1 MLSGRILDK
10 RDLSWEANLTWS
22 KTNQKITDLGA
33 VPPFTRQINGT
44 ALPLFRVE
52 EGVSYGTMYGNE
64 VLTSLD
70 QLTVVN
76 GEVMNAGMDVNNDGK
91 LTTADYEINDQGYVV
106 PKGTH
111 GTKNEQVVYRVNEKG
126 EKATVKIGDTNPD
139 FQMGLANTFNYKG
152 IGLYVLLDWNQGGDV
167 YNYTKQLLYFN
178 SRHKDLQDFAAEG
191 YNVAY
196 SDGSSQIYNG
206 AQATSYFVEDASYL
220 KVREISLSYTLSK
233 KTLGSLG
240 NYLDQVK
247 LSISGRNLFTFT
259 DYSGWDPEV
268 GLRTNATNFRLD
280 EYSYPNFR
288 TFTGSI
294 QVRF

>member
-1 MLSGRILDK
+1 
-10 RDLSWEANLTWS
+10 
-22 KTNQKITDLGA
+22 
-33 VPPFTRQINGT
+33 
-44 ALPLFRVE
+44 
-52 EGVSYGTMYGNE
+52 
-64 VLTSLD
+64 
-70 QLTVVN
+70 
-76 GEVMNAGMDVNNDGK
+76 
-91 LTTADYEINDQGYVV
+91 
-106 PKGTH
+106 
-111 GTKNEQVVYRVNEKG
+111 
-126 EKATVKIGDTNPD
+126 
-139 FQMGLANTFNYKG
+139 MGLANTFNYKG